1 MPVAEEV
8 SILCDKVR
16 AEDERV
22 SGRNIDDCGIV
33 ADADGQFI
41 SLWTKPLADVTD

>member
-1 MPVAEEV
+1 MAIAKEV
-8 SILCDKVR
+8 NILCDKVR

-22 SGRNIDDCGIV
+22 AGGNIDDSGIV

-41 SLWTKPLADVTD
+41 RLWTKPFPDVTD